1 MTTQTHSGG
10 HTGAFPE
17 FGPGD
22 RLRLVRRK
30 TLGITQEEL
39 ARLLGVGLRS
49 LSAWEAGR
57 NEAGITPAVA
67 LRLEMLTGQPG
78 TAAFILGVLPTGPV
92 GGPDGGQSLPRLDS
106 NQKPPGLRYWT
117 RGPVASRAA

>member
-1 MTTQTHSGG
+1 MTTQTHAGG
-10 HTGAFPE
+10 YAGAFPD

-22 RLRLVRRK
+22 RVRLVRRK
-30 TLGITQEEL
+30 MLGINQSQL
-39 ARLLGVGLRS
+39 AQALGVTTQA

-78 TAAFILGVLPTGPV
+78 TAAFVLGVLPIGPS
-92 GGPDGGQSLPRLDS
+92 GGPALPRVDS
-106 NQKPPGLRYWT
+106 NHQPPGLRSV
-117 RGPVASRAA
+117 RPFAVDAA